1 MAAREQVYRAR
12 WIVPVS
18 SAAIENGWVRVRNG
32 RVVEI
37 GRGKPPHPHR
47 DFGDVA
53 ILPAL
58 VNAHTHLEFSDLQT
72 PIGTPGMPLPTWIGR
87 VIAHRAEA
95 NQSLE
100 KRTASLLAGLAES
113 HVAGVGL
120 IGEIATRPWLEESWR
135 VRLSEAVDNQSRTG
149 PDVIRFAEVLGF
161 SAAAQQH
168 AQQWTERLVD
178 STVDVN
184 SAAELTQRTSEAT
197 TWLAGYSPHAPYST
211 PLELVRWA
219 VKQAAQRRLPVAMHL
234 AESLEELE
242 LLHNGTGLF
251 REVLTRVGVW
261 REGLF
266 PQARGIGEYLEI
278 LAMAP
283 RSLVI
288 HGNYLT
294 TSEIDRIANQ
304 PQMSIVYCPRTHHY
318 FRHAAYPL
326 LAMLERGVR
335 VVLGTD
341 SRASN
346 PCLSIWQEAVFVANN
361 FARLAPEKLLRMIT
375 HDAAIALGQ
384 PNYGTITLH
393 QPARF
398 IQVPTQSSQP
408 GALFESLFSQT
419 PTPI

>member
-1 MAAREQVYRAR
+1 MEAREQVYRAR
-12 WIVPVS
+12 WLVPVS
-18 SAAIENGWVRVRNG
+18 SPAIENGWVRVRNG
-32 RVVEI
+32 RVAEI
-37 GRGKPPHPHR
+37 GHGKPPHPHQ
-47 DFGDVA
+47 DLGDVA

-58 VNAHTHLEFSDLQT
+58 VNAHTHLEFSDLQV

-100 KRTASLLAGLAES
+100 NRTASLLAGLAES
-113 HVAGVGL
+113 QAAGVGL

-135 VRLSEAVDNQSRTG
+135 VRSSETVDKQPRTG

-168 AQQWTERLVD
+168 AQQWGESLVG
-178 STVDVN
+178 STVAVN
-184 SAAELTQRTSEAT
+184 AAAEPAQRTSVT
-197 TWLAGYSPHAPYST
+197 TSWFAGYSPHAPYST
-211 PLELVRWA
+211 PLEVVRWA
-219 VKQAAQRRLPVAMHL
+219 VEQAAQRRLPVAMHL

-242 LLHNGTGLF
+242 LLNSGEGLF

-266 PQARGIGEYLEI
+266 PQPRGIGEYLEI

-294 TSEIDRIANQ
+294 NSEIDSIANQ
-304 PQMSIVYCPRTHHY
+304 PQMTIVYCPRTHHY
-318 FRHAAYPL
+318 FRHAEYPL
-326 LAMLERGVR
+326 LAMLERGAG

-361 FARLAPEKLLRMIT
+361 FAGLAPERLLRMIT
-375 HDAAIALGQ
+375 QDAAIALGQ
-384 PNYGTITLH
+384 PNYGTIAVD

-398 IQVPTQSSQP
+398 IKVPTQAARP
-408 GALFESLFSQT
+408 GSLFASLFSLT
-419 PTPI
+419 PTPM

>member
-1 MAAREQVYRAR
+1 MAVREQVYRAR
-12 WIVPVS
+12 WLVPVS
-18 SAAIENGWVRVRNG
+18 SPAVENGWIRVRNG
-32 RVVEI
+32 WVIEM
-37 GRGKPPHPHR
+37 GRGKPAQPHQ
-47 DFGDVA
+47 DLGDVA

-58 VNAHTHLEFSDLQT
+58 VNAHTHLEFSDLQA
-72 PIGTPGMPLPTWIGR
+72 PIGVPGMPLPTWIGR

-100 KRTASLLAGLAES
+100 NRTASLLAGLAES
-113 HVAGVGL
+113 HAAGVGL

-135 VRLSEAVDNQSRTG
+135 ADSSETDEKQPQAG

-161 SAAAQQH
+161 SATAQQH
-168 AQQWTERLVD
+168 AQQWAETLVE
-178 STVDVN
+178 ST
-184 SAAELTQRTSEAT
+184 AEVESPAGLSQRTPTTT
-197 TWLAGYSPHAPYST
+197 TWFAGYSPHAPYST

-219 VKQAAQRRLPVAMHL
+219 VEQAAQRWRPVAMHL

-242 LLHNGTGLF
+242 LLNSGGGPF
-251 REVLTRVGVW
+251 RDVLTKIGVW

-266 PQARGIGEYLEI
+266 PQPRGIGEYLQI
-278 LAMAP
+278 LAAAP

-294 TSEIDRIANQ
+294 NSEIDNIANQ
-304 PQMSIVYCPRTHHY
+304 PQTSIVYCPRTHHY

-326 LAMLERGVR
+326 LDMLERGAR

-346 PCLSIWQEAVFVANN
+346 PCLSIWQEAAFVANN
-361 FARLAPEKLLRMIT
+361 FAGLDPERLLGMIT
-375 HDAAIALGQ
+375 QDAAIALGQ
-384 PNYGTITLH
+384 PNYGTITVD

-398 IQVPTQSSQP
+398 ITVPTQTSRP
-408 GALFESLFSQT
+408 GSLFESLFSQT